1 MAVAS
6 REEALSAFQ
15 KLINRDRVEAGTI
28 LCQPYLPSDLE
39 PSDDPVRMNPSTR
52 IGGYGDEARYTLGG
66 DYPGIRRAIAGSPAD
81 VLTDCPE
88 TVAAAYVKASLDLTM
103 EGGTTS
109 GVVYPLAVCE
119 LATSFR
125 FRNVGGASAGAIAA
139 ALTAAAELGRSG
151 PLVARGGSDQQSN
164 NQDSF
169 SKKINGVQVR
179 RGFTGLTD
187 IIGWL
192 TQISP
197 GGSETDQT
205 RPGDSKTDQTRPRDS
220 KTDQTRP
227 GGSGTDE
234 YRLAQ
239 LFRPG
244 QSTARIFRVAVAAM
258 RGQTWALPLV
268 ALFAFGRFTRLATL
282 ALILGAIVLTG
293 YVEWRFTGAPR
304 SVPEVIGLGA
314 IGVLAYI
321 TTLVGIAVIAQGI
334 RSGLRKSPTNTG
346 APKGRLQELLQYT
359 SQYATPRSM
368 TIRRLIVG
376 AALII
381 LVVIFAFWH
390 PPLYSSAVL
399 VGLAASLVIVIGLS
413 ASILAYIDKLRSRA
427 FGVVPGTTPQRSR
440 NLLDVMA
447 GLPKPTVEKSL
458 VPWLNDCLNALAG
471 LPDDQVLRFGHL
483 WSGLDYHE
491 QHHAKDA
498 SEWREMSKDPN
509 RRLINLELMTT
520 DLTQQRPFRFPLAA
534 TADHDDATADHDPA
548 QLWVCVDQLRDGESQ
563 MFPQS
568 VVDALSETEYQDF
581 QDRDGTKHRLHKL
594 PQPWDLPVIFAV
606 RISMSLP
613 ALFQAVRL
621 YRIREPAPIQDDFG
635 RTLIERGKPLIP
647 PSPFDS
653 VQELPFD
660 SVQELW
666 FSDGGITSNFPV
678 HFFDNSLP
686 RWPTVSLNLGIH
698 PQEAPHQDIWL
709 PQDWDDLNVPV
720 KTLGSSG
727 WVFGKAIFNTAMSW
741 RDSLQ
746 SALPGYRN
754 RIAQVRTSP
763 GEGGSNLF
771 MPREIIASLALRG
784 ALAGARLRTRFAN
797 EAEWDRFRW
806 LRLRTALSNMEKL
819 RASTH
824 ERREF
829 YADALASERW
839 LAALETKFSDKPA
852 DKDILWYG
860 PYKGFWPKAAGLLN
874 TFADSYCPAEDPVN
888 VMTCG
893 TPRPEPV
900 IRQVPRE

>member
-1 MAVAS
+1 VVRTLHALARKGIMAVAS
-6 REEALSAFQ
+6 RGAALSAVQ
-15 KLINRDRVEAGTI
+15 KLINRDRVEARTI
-28 LCQPYLPSDLE
+28 LREPYLPSDLE
-39 PSDDPVRMNPSTR
+39 PPDDSARINPSTL
-52 IGGYGDEARYTLGG
+52 IGGYGDETRYILGG
-66 DYPGIRRAIAGSPAD
+66 DDPEASGAIARSPAD
-81 VLTDCPE
+81 MLSGRPSIKSE
-88 TVAAAYVKASLDLTM
+88 TVAAYVKASLDLTM

-119 LATSFR
+119 LATTFR

-151 PLVARGGSDQQSN
+151 PLVATGDSDQQAS
-164 NQDSF
+164 NQDSS

-192 TQISP
+192 TQ
-197 GGSETDQT
+197 
-205 RPGDSKTDQTRPRDS
+205 
-220 KTDQTRP
+220 TRP
-227 GGSGTDE
+227 GGSETDE

-258 RGQTWALPLV
+258 RGRTWPLPLL

-304 SVPEVIGLGA
+304 SVPELIGLGA

-321 TTLVGIAVIAQGI
+321 TTLVGIAVIVQGI
-334 RSGLRKSPTNTG
+334 RSALRGPPTDTRV
-346 APKGRLQELLQYT
+346 PEGRLQELLRYT

-368 TIRRLIVG
+368 TVRQLIIG
-376 AALII
+376 TALII
-381 LVVIFAFWH
+381 LVVVFAFWR
-390 PPLYSSAVL
+390 PPLYASAVL
-399 VGLAASLVIVIGLS
+399 VGLAASLVVATGLS
-413 ASILAYIDKLRSRA
+413 TSILAYINKLRSRA
-427 FGVVPGTTPQRSR
+427 FGIVPGTTPQRSR

-447 GLPKPTVEKSL
+447 GVPKPTVEKSL

-483 WSGLDYHE
+483 WSGLDYHK
-491 QHHAKDA
+491 QRHAKDT
-498 SEWREMSKDPN
+498 SEWRQMSENPN

-520 DLTQQRPFRFPLAA
+520 DLTQQRPFRFPLDATA
-534 TADHDDATADHDPA
+534 DRDDGTADHDLD
-548 QLWVCVDQLRDGESQ
+548 QLWVCVDQLRDVESQ
-563 MFPQS
+563 MFPKS
-568 VVDALSETEYQDF
+568 ILDALSETEYQDV
-581 QDRDGTKHRLHKL
+581 QDRDGTKRRLHKL

-621 YRIREPAPIQDDFG
+621 YRIRKPAPIQDDFG
-635 RTLIERGKPLIP
+635 RTLIDDGKPLTLL
-647 PSPFDS
+647 SPLDS
-653 VQELPFD
+653 A
-660 SVQELW
+660 QELW

-698 PQEAPHQDIWL
+698 PEEAPHQDIWL
-709 PQDWDDLNVPV
+709 PQDWDDLNIPV
-720 KTLGSSG
+720 RALGSSG
-727 WVFGKAIFNTAMSW
+727 WAFGQAIFNTAMSW

-763 GEGGSNLF
+763 GEGGANLF
-771 MPREIIASLALRG
+771 MPREIIASMALRG

-797 EAEWDRFRW
+797 ESEWDRFRW

-824 ERREF
+824 ERRGF
-829 YADALASERW
+829 YADALATECW
-839 LAALETKFSDKPA
+839 LDDLETRFSDKPA
-852 DKDILWYG
+852 DKDLLWYA
-860 PYKGFWPKAAGLLN
+860 PYEGFWPKAARLLN
-874 TFADSYCPAEDPVN
+874 TFADSYRPAEDPEN
-888 VMTCG
+888 VMTGG

>member
-1 MAVAS
+1 VVRTLHASAREDTVAVAS
-6 REEALSAFQ
+6 REDALSALQ
-15 KLINRDRVEAGTI
+15 KLINHQPVQIKTI
-28 LCQPYLPSDLE
+28 LRAPYLPSDLE
-39 PSDDPVRMNPSTR
+39 PPDDPAGINPSTS
-52 IGGYGDEARYTLGG
+52 IGGYGDEARYILGG
-66 DYPGIRRAIAGSPAD
+66 DDPKISRAIAQSPAD
-81 VLTDCPE
+81 TLSGHPTITRDE
-88 TVAAAYVKASLDLTM
+88 TAAAYLKASLDLTM

-151 PLVARGGSDQQSN
+151 PLVATNSSEQQTSN
-164 NQDSF
+164 LDSP
-169 SKKINGVQVR
+169 SKKINSVPVR

-192 TQISP
+192 TQTPSGGSEIDQTGP
-197 GGSETDQT
+197 GGSETDQP
-205 RPGDSKTDQTRPRDS
+205 RRGRSETDQ
-220 KTDQTRP
+220 
-227 GGSGTDE
+227 

-244 QSTARIFRVAVAAM
+244 QRTARIFRVAVAAM
-258 RGQTWALPLV
+258 RGRTWPLPLL

-304 SVPEVIGLGA
+304 SVPELIGLGV
-314 IGVLAYI
+314 IGVLFYI
-321 TTLVGIAVIAQGI
+321 ITLVGIALIGQGI
-334 RSGLRKSPTNTG
+334 RSALRGRRTDTK
-346 APKGRLQELLQYT
+346 APGRLEELLQYT
-359 SQYATPRSM
+359 SRYATPPRM
-368 TIRRLIVG
+368 TLQQLSSG
-376 AALII
+376 AVLII
-381 LVVIFAFWH
+381 VVVAFAFWR
-390 PPLYSSAVL
+390 PPLYASAVL
-399 VGLAASLVIVIGLS
+399 VGLAASLVIAIGLS
-413 ASILAYIDKLRSRA
+413 MSILAYIRKLRSRA
-427 FGVVPGTTPQRSR
+427 FGIVAGTTPRRSR
-440 NLLDVMA
+440 NPLDVMA
-447 GLPKPTVEKSL
+447 GVPKPTVDKSL

-483 WSGLDYHE
+483 WSGLDYHN
-491 QHHAKDA
+491 QLLVKDA
-498 SEWREMSKDPN
+498 SEWRQMSKDPN
-509 RRLINLELMTT
+509 HRLINLELMTT
-520 DLTQQRPFRFPLAA
+520 DLTRQRPFRFPL
-534 TADHDDATADHDPA
+534 DANKENDPE
-548 QLWVCVDQLRDGESQ
+548 QLWVCIDQLRDGESQ
-563 MFPQS
+563 LFPEPILQ
-568 VVDALSETEYQDF
+568 ALSKTDCVKVI
-581 QDRDGTKHRLHKL
+581 DRDNHELTLHKL

-621 YRIREPAPIQDDFG
+621 YRIRKPGPVQDDFG
-635 RTLIERGKPLIP
+635 RTLIDQGEPLR
-647 PSPFDS
+647 
-653 VQELPFD
+653 LPLV
-660 SVQELW
+660 SAQELW

-686 RWPTVSLNLGIH
+686 RWPTVSLNLGTH
-698 PQEAPHQDIWL
+698 PEGAPHQDIWL
-709 PQDWDDLNVPV
+709 PQDWDDLNIPV

-727 WVFGKAIFNTAMSW
+727 WAFGQAIFNTAMSW

-763 GEGGSNLF
+763 GEGGANLF
-771 MPREIIASLALRG
+771 MPREIIASMALRG

-797 EAEWDRFRW
+797 DAEWDRFRW

-819 RASTH
+819 RASTD
-824 ERREF
+824 ERRGF
-829 YADALASERW
+829 YADALETERW
-839 LAALETKFSDKPA
+839 LNELKDKFSDNPA
-852 DKDILWYG
+852 DKKIRWYR
-860 PYKGFWPKAAGLLN
+860 PYEGFWPKAAQLLD
-874 TFADSYCPAEDPVN
+874 TFARSYRPDEDPKN